1 MKKKVLISMILMSV
15 LIILGT
21 VKSNAG
27 SLYLNDLDFNAQIK
41 NDGSMDVVENW
52 NIKVQNTNTLY
63 KSFKTDKNK
72 FSGITDVTVKE
83 ITDEQE
89 TDFIKSDNW
98 AYHVQKG
105 YYYGTKNE
113 DGDFEIGWGVGLDT
127 STAYKKYQIS
137 YTVKDAITK
146 YNDFAELYWQF
157 VGEDFEINA
166 KKITGTIYLPSDVSN
181 KDEIKVW
188 GHTKG
193 LNGTIYA
200 TDTNKIEFQ
209 IKNFKNGTYVE
220 ARTLFPTSLI
230 NTSGRTKNV
239 NILDKAIKEETKW
252 ADKANKERWLA
263 ENSPWII
270 LTALVLIGGTITLII
285 IYFEIKKT
293 KKYKN
298 RLKELK
304 NEEKIMPSTKYE
316 YFREIPDENTTPG
329 EVIKTLNPIM
339 SSFTTSVFGKIFS
352 ATMLDLTLKK
362 YLEIKLEKNEKNKEV
377 TNIYVLKQVGD
388 GLKDN
393 EERIMTF
400 IKNAAGE
407 KKVITLKNLQKYIKE
422 HPSKVE
428 SLLSST
434 FKASEQQLYNEKIL
448 NDKAH
453 KEYKDLE
460 EEITKEEVLII
471 FLLFLIIF
479 IIPII
484 PAIIAII
491 NVILC
496 KKIEKMLN
504 ILTQKGIDRQTE
516 WKGLKTFM
524 QEFSMLDKREVP
536 ELVLWEK
543 YLVYATVMGV
553 ADKVIKQLKIVYP
566 DFDKMSDG
574 LTTYTYMNLML
585 HTDFSNSFSNAI
597 SSSIQSA
604 RATYSSTYSSGSGGG
619 GGFSGGGG
627 FGRRPEA
634 AVAGR

>member
-1 MKKKVLISMILMSV
+1 
-15 LIILGT
+15 
-21 VKSNAG
+21 
-27 SLYLNDLDFNAQIK
+27 
-41 NDGSMDVVENW
+41 MDVVETW

-72 FSGITDVTVKE
+72 YSGITDVTVKE
-83 ITDEQE
+83 ITDSQG
-89 TDFIKSDNW
+89 TDFIKSDNL

-113 DGDFEIGWGVGLDT
+113 DGNFEIGWGVGLDT

-137 YTVKDAITK
+137 YTVQDAITK
-146 YNDFAELYWQF
+146 YNDYAELYWQF
-157 VGEDFEINA
+157 VGEDFEIDA

-209 IKNFKNGTYVE
+209 IDNFKNGTYVE

-230 NTSGRTKNV
+230 NTSGRTKNTE
-239 NILDKAIKEETKW
+239 ILDNAIKEETKW

-263 ENSPWII
+263 ENSPWIMGIAFI
-270 LTALVLIGGTITLII
+270 LICGTITLII

-298 RLKELK
+298 RLKELE
-304 NEEKIMPSTKYE
+304 NEAKIIPSTKYE

-339 SSFTTSVFGKIFS
+339 SSFTTSVFGKVFS
-352 ATMLDLTLKK
+352 ATMLDLSLKK
-362 YLEIKLEKNEKNKEV
+362 YLEIKLEKNEKNKKV
-377 TNIYVLKQVGD
+377 INIYVLKQVGD

-407 KKVITLKNLQKYIKE
+407 KKVITLKELQKYIKG

-434 FKASEQQLYNEKIL
+434 FKATEQQLYNEEIL

-460 EEITKEEVLII
+460 EKIGNEEALII
-471 FLLFLIIF
+471 FLLFFIIF
-479 IIPII
+479 VIPII

-496 KKIEKMLN
+496 KKIEKRLN
-504 ILTQKGIDRQTE
+504 ILTQKGIDKQTE

-524 QEFSMLDKREVP
+524 EEFSMLDKREVP
-536 ELVLWEK
+536 ELVVWEK
-543 YLVYATVMGV
+543 YLVYATAMGV
-553 ADKVIKQLKIVYP
+553 ADKVIKQLKMVYP
-566 DFDKMSDG
+566 NFDEFTNGME
-574 LTTYTYMNLML
+574 TYSYMGIML
-585 HTDFSNSFSNAI
+585 NTNFSAGFSSAI

-604 RATYSSTYSSGSGGG
+604 RTSYSSTYSSGSGGG

>member
-15 LIILGT
+15 LLILGT

-41 NDGSMDVVENW
+41 NDGSMDVVETW

-72 FSGITDVTVKE
+72 YSGITDVTVKE
-83 ITDEQE
+83 ITDSQG

-113 DGDFEIGWGVGLDT
+113 DGNFEIGWGVGLDT

-137 YTVKDAITK
+137 YTVQDAITK
-146 YNDFAELYWQF
+146 YNDYAELYWQF
-157 VGEDFEINA
+157 VGEDFEIDA

-181 KDEIKVW
+181 KDKIKVW

-209 IKNFKNGTYVE
+209 IDNFKNGTYVE

-230 NTSGRTKNV
+230 NTSGRTKNTD
-239 NILDKAIKEETKW
+239 ILDKAIKEETKW

-263 ENSPWII
+263 ENSPWIMGIAFI
-270 LTALVLIGGTITLII
+270 LICGTITLII

-298 RLKELK
+298 RLKELE
-304 NEEKIMPSTKYE
+304 NEAKIIPSTKYE

-339 SSFTTSVFGKIFS
+339 SSFTTSVFGKVFS
-352 ATMLDLTLKK
+352 ATMLDLSLKK
-362 YLEIKLEKNEKNKEV
+362 YLEIKLEKNEKNKKV

-407 KKVITLKNLQKYIKE
+407 KKVITLKELQKYIKG

-434 FKASEQQLYNEKIL
+434 FKATEQQLYNEEIL

-460 EEITKEEVLII
+460 EKIGNEEALII
-471 FLLFLIIF
+471 FLLFFIIF
-479 IIPII
+479 VIPII

-496 KKIEKMLN
+496 KKIEKRLN
-504 ILTQKGIDRQTE
+504 ILTQKGIDKQTE

-524 QEFSMLDKREVP
+524 EEFSMLDKREVP
-536 ELVLWEK
+536 ELVVWEK

-566 DFDKMSDG
+566 DFDKISDG